1 MLQWGKY
8 LSEVCPTVG
17 ELAKANAACGSCP
30 YVKHCAGG
38 CRAVALT
45 LTGDKLGVDL
55 SKCLFFKGGYCQRVE
70 ACLEGWRNL
79 APISV

>member
-1 MLQWGKY
+1 MKY
-8 LSEVCPTVG
+8 LTPELIEKAKTAKTVE
-17 ELAKANAACGSCP
+17 ELQ
-30 YVKHCAGG
+30 
-38 CRAVALT
+38 T
-45 LTGDKLGVDL
+45 LAIENGVDL